1 MCFSLFMATRI
12 HSIRKS
18 TKNRNFE
25 TRWKVTQIIQLFKAQ
40 KRETKLTNKKVCSKK
55 RKYVQKRNWFVKM
68 IDKDFE
74 NNINNAI
81 GELAFSETVGC
92 TFWCMFII
100 AVDTFFQQAVK
111 NCWIYSRSRIIRKNL
126 SWMT

>member
-81 GELAFSETVGC
+81 EELAFSETVGC

-111 NCWIYSRSRIIRKNL
+111 NCWIYSRSRFIRKNL